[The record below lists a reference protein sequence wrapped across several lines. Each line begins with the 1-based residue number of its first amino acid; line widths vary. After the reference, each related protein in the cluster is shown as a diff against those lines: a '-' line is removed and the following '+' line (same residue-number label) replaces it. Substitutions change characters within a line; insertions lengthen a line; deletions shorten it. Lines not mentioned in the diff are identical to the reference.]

1 MNEFIGKWRNF
12 ITDSNRISENLEIG
26 DTVVMKG
33 DEREGRELTIID
45 KRTMFGSNLQA
56 FTVQDENGM
65 GRSEYDETQLVKIG
79 GVEDR
84 AARSAQFND
93 GNEFEDEHLDTDGV
107 LDGVID
113 EELFTPNEMSA
124 KSVEDEN
131 LAEGKELD
139 VVETDNRDSTYTILR
154 LSNGDYVEVNVIELY
169 QNLIDNQSDDE
180 NLAEIKSLNES
191 APGYNTRKFGH
202 PLPTL
207 ESIQAAHEAKG
218 RIHLSENASLDVD
231 VNTEE
236 DEVEVTYNGESYKS
250 ALGDELLFIHYFGD
264 GEYHS
269 ENDAPEIFKY
279 LKGKGGELEVDDDE
293 ATLTIKMSNLEDGEV
308 NTIKEVRGPIEKIEL
323 HIKKGE
329 SVDDLDQYGFETNVD
344 DEPIEDLFDENGLSL
359 RDMSII
365 YDQRGDMYLM
375 DTEDITKYH

>member
-329 SVDDLDQYGFETNVD
+329 PVDDLDQYGFETNVD
-344 DEPIEDLFDENGLSL
+344 DEPIEDLFDENGLAL

>member
-139 VVETDNRDSTYTILR
+139 VIETDNRDSKYTILR

-279 LKGKGGELEVDDDE
+279 LKGKGGELEVDDEE

-344 DEPIEDLFDENGLSL
+344 DEPIEDLFDENGLAL

>member
-344 DEPIEDLFDENGLSL
+344 DEPIEDLFDENGLAL

>member
-139 VVETDNRDSTYTILR
+139 VIETDNRDSKYTILR